1 MLKLRGEFWQKL
13 REIRVENLIFI
24 DEAGV
29 NLAMVRLYA
38 RALKGKR
45 AYGTR
50 PQKRGKNVSM
60 VSAITCRKVLTFFN
74 VLGAIDRIT
83 FEAFIVRK
91 LVSRSSEIN
100 SEPCVGG
107 SVMQQG
113 LSMLTVRCLFMS
125 LYLLIIDL
133 TTLEKRGKFKEF
145 ENLIS

>member
-74 VLGAIDRIT
+74 VW
-83 FEAFIVRK
+83 
-91 LVSRSSEIN
+91 
-100 SEPCVGG
+100 
-107 SVMQQG
+107 
-113 LSMLTVRCLFMS
+113 
-125 LYLLIIDL
+125 
-133 TTLEKRGKFKEF
+133 
-145 ENLIS
+145 